1 MSLTIRPPTVSDAA
15 IIADFNA
22 RLAWETEGKRLD
34 PPTALRGV
42 HAQLADP
49 MKGWYLLACAGDDVV
64 GQLAVTFEWSD
75 WKNGW
80 FWWIQSVY
88 VRADA
93 RGRGVFKALYQDVV
107 SRAKAAGDVTA
118 IRLYVERDNDKGQS
132 TYRAVGMEKTSYEV
146 YEQVIARNQE

>member
-1 MSLTIRPPTVSDAA
+1 MSITIRPPTAADAP
-15 IIADFNA
+15 IIAEFNA
-22 RLAWETEGKRLD
+22 RLAWETEGKKLD
-34 PPTALRGV
+34 PSTAVRGV

-49 MKGWYLLACAGDDVV
+49 AKGWYVLACEGNDVV

-93 RGRGVFKALYQDVV
+93 RGRGVFRSLFQHVAD
-107 SRAKAAGDVTA
+107 RAKSAGNVTA
-118 IRLYVERDNDKGQS
+118 IRLYVERENDKAQN
-132 TYRAVGMEKTSYEV
+132 TYRSLGMEKTSYEV
-146 YEQVIARNQE
+146 YNMAIE